1 MTHFDEHYYLRH
13 HTDVRQA
20 VRLGQ
25 FASGYE
31 HWIKFGQR
39 ENRSV
44 RWLKTVSTSKT
55 LKQTFK
61 HSGDRGDIIYSLPVI
76 MQKRGGDLYLD
87 IYPQKRDRLSD
98 GSLSL
103 LTEEKAISM
112 FRLLRSQPYINSC
125 NLYKGEEI
133 DYSLDDFRIA
143 GHLWEINICERH
155 CETFDINFNIHLKK
169 WLYAKKVDLPYDIV
183 VARSHR
189 YRNEKVNWG
198 EIYKFCLSPN
208 HYHKRAVFIGHE
220 SEYKDFKKNVGN
232 LDYLY
237 TKDLYDVARVINS
250 AKIFIGNQ
258 SCPYALAEGLKKNVI
273 QEVFEPSPNC
283 IFKRANALYLRE
295 SKTEY
300 DLRDWE
306 YYATAS
312 INNSNLQ

>member
-1 MTHFDEHYYLRH
+1 MTHFDEHYYLAR

-20 VRLGQ
+20 VRLGH
-25 FASGYE
+25 FTSGYE
-31 HWIKFGQR
+31 HWTKFGQR
-39 ENRSV
+39 ENRDV
-44 RWLKTVSTSKT
+44 RWLRAVMTSAPQKH
-55 LKQTFK
+55 TFK

-76 MQKRGGDLYLD
+76 MQRRGGDLYLN
-87 IYPQKRDRLSD
+87 IYPERRDRLGD
-98 GSLSL
+98 GMMSL

-125 NLYKGEEI
+125 NLFRGEEI
-133 DYSLDDFRIA
+133 DYCLDDFRLT
-143 GHLWEINICERH
+143 GRLWEANLCEVH
-155 CETFDINFNIHLKK
+155 CETFGVHFNYHLKK

-208 HYHKRAVFIGHE
+208 HYHKRAVFIGLE

-232 LDYLY
+232 IDYLP
-237 TKDLYDVARVINS
+237 TTDLYDAARVINS

-258 SCPYALAEGLKKNVI
+258 SCPYALAEAMKKNVI
-273 QEVFEPSPNC
+273 QEVYEPSPNC
-283 IFKRANALYLRE
+283 IFKRPNALYLRE

-312 INNSNLQ
+312 INNSNMR